1 VLLPYSPLHELILGD
16 FDGPLVAT
24 SGNLSGE
31 PVITDPDMAQQ
42 RLENIADAFLHHDRP
57 IERPADDPV
66 LRALAGRLRP
76 LRLGR
81 GSAPLEI
88 ELPEPLAVPTIA
100 TGAHLKNCVALGWGR
115 RAVVSPHIGT
125 LDHPRSLEVFAQVI
139 ADLQALY
146 GVRAERVACDAH
158 PGYASSR
165 WARQCGLPVRRVWH
179 HEAHAS
185 ALAAESGREGPL
197 LVFCWDGVGLGADGT
212 LWGGEAFVGRPGQWQ
227 RVASLRQFR
236 LPGGDR
242 VAREPWRAVASL
254 CWQAGLDAPEA
265 GTDSRLLRSA
275 WERGINAPWC
285 SSVGRL
291 FDAAACLVLGLR
303 TSTHEAQ
310 GPMLIE
316 ALADESSDHIELPW
330 ELDAAGLRRL
340 DWSPLLPALRAVERS
355 PAQRAALLH
364 QSLAVAL
371 VTLAATLRAEHRIDA
386 VGLAGG
392 VFQNRLLCRSTAAR
406 LAHIGFDVLLPAR
419 LPANDAAIAFGQ
431 LAEIGAER
439 C

>member
-1 VLLPYSPLHELILGD
+1 
-16 FDGPLVAT
+16 
-24 SGNLSGE
+24 
-31 PVITDPDMAQQ
+31 
-42 RLENIADAFLHHDRP
+42 
-57 IERPADDPV
+57 
-66 LRALAGRLRP
+66 
-76 LRLGR
+76 
-81 GSAPLEI
+81 
-88 ELPEPLAVPTIA
+88 
-100 TGAHLKNCVALGWGR
+100 
-115 RAVVSPHIGT
+115 
-125 LDHPRSLEVFAQVI
+125 
-139 ADLQALY
+139 
-146 GVRAERVACDAH
+146 
-158 PGYASSR
+158 
-165 WARQCGLPVRRVWH
+165 
-179 HEAHAS
+179 
-185 ALAAESGREGPL
+185 
-197 LVFCWDGVGLGADGT
+197 VGLGADGT

-265 GTDSRLLRSA
+265 GPDSRLLRSA

-340 DWSPLLPALRAVERS
+340 DWSPLLPVLRAVERP

-364 QSLAVAL
+364 QSLAAAL
-371 VTLAATLRAEHRIDA
+371 VTLAATLRAEHRIEA

-431 LAEIGAER
+431 LAEIGAEK